1 MNSKYTFFPNRHA
14 WGIRCLSEVSSGYR
28 TVDTS
33 RLPLHACLCMHNA
46 HECSDAALSIWWVAQ
61 RIQSTEAASQV
72 EECCKVNCGQKK
84 KEERSFSTDDGRSKL
99 NSSRPFHAII
109 RKLTYLQTTLL
120 TDYSSK
126 TVAFLDYIRT
136 HLMSVCWISSSLRW
150 TCFKCS
156 GLSPILPQ
164 PTAEVSAS
172 RGKRSNFRVNDL
184 YMPRQS
190 LCVILTHDIYFNLAR
205 LMQWI
210 EKCAQ
215 IHAGFCTLGMSI
227 FLRAYWLH
235 STRRC
240 RVDYP
245 SWSSLPRQKRARV
258 RAPVSIKHS
267 KSVLPE
273 SVTWQH

>member
-1 MNSKYTFFPNRHA
+1 MPVWSFLRLQDCGHKQATTTCMFVHA
-14 WGIRCLSEVSSGYR
+14 QCTWMLRCCSQHLVSSATDTKYR
-28 TVDTS
+28 G
-33 RLPLHACLCMHNA
+33 
-46 HECSDAALSIWWVAQ
+46 SISSGGML
-61 RIQSTEAASQV
+61 QSKLWAE
-72 EECCKVNCGQKK
+72 K

-126 TVAFLDYIRT
+126 TVAFLDYICT

-150 TCFKCS
+150 TCFECS

-235 STRRC
+235 STRKC